1 MPTKKK
7 NNLKNN
13 KKSKK
18 TTNLSKMSKKQ
29 ILDIVN
35 KKLNCDF
42 LNAGLNIHKIGEGKS
57 NYVVSGCID
66 DEEIQKDGK
75 CTNKIAFRIMS
86 ITNEY
91 PVNKSHPV
99 NYEVL
104 LYKKLNKLVDEDKT
118 PHIVYLYRSLICDSI
133 KTFDEVER
141 SIAYRIKN
149 EVRKDLISKNL
160 KILMLEYA
168 NLGTINSFV
177 KDKINKLIQFKV
189 LFFQVMSMLVTTQYH
204 IPNFIHGDI
213 HAHNIIIKRE
223 FFGKSYSVL
232 QTGKPKYVIYKLF
245 DKTFYIPWVGFS
257 ALVFDF
263 DLSRCEEL
271 KNAKMNENYVKI
283 NGITEEFNPVFDYHL
298 FLNSL
303 MNDKTR
309 FRHGNIPEEV
319 FRFYEEQIPKIYRG
333 DEEHFLGFARL
344 TNYKETKDVNN
355 TNLVPSDIKT
365 PSDVLL
371 NNKFFD
377 IFRKEPE
384 NYEVLKTYDS
394 KVPNEKTLKGR
405 KDMFK

>member
-7 NNLKNN
+7 
-13 KKSKK
+13 KKSKRSK
-18 TTNLSKMSKKQ
+18 KSISITKMSKKQ
-29 ILDIVN
+29 ILDKVN
-35 KKLNCDF
+35 NTLNCDF
-42 LNAGLNIHKIGEGKS
+42 LHSDLDIHKIGEGKS

-66 DEEIQKDGK
+66 DEKMKNNGK
-75 CTNKIAFRIMS
+75 CVNKVAFRIMS
-86 ITNEY
+86 ITKEY
-91 PVNKSHPV
+91 AINKSHPV

-104 LYKKLNKLVDEDKT
+104 LYKKLNKLVDENKT
-118 PHIVYLYRSLICDSI
+118 PHIVYLYRSLICDTN
-133 KTFDEVER
+133 KTFEGFKR
-141 SIAYRIKN
+141 SISYRIENNLK
-149 EVRKDLISKNL
+149 RDLIDKNL
-160 KILMLEYA
+160 KILILEYA

-177 KDKINKLIQFKV
+177 KNKINKLIQFKV

-213 HAHNIIIKRE
+213 HANNIIIKRE

-271 KNAKMNENYVKI
+271 KNAKMDENYVKI

-319 FRFYEEQIPKIYRG
+319 FKFYEEQIPQIYRG
-333 DEEHFLGFARL
+333 EEEHFLGYARL
-344 TNYKETKDVNN
+344 TNYKETKDINN
-355 TNLVPSDIKT
+355 TNLVPSNIKT
-365 PSDVLL
+365 PADVLL
-371 NNKFFD
+371 NDKFFD

-384 NYEVLKTYDS
+384 NYEVLKIYDS
-394 KVPNEKTLKGR
+394 KVPNEKPLKGR